1 MGRGLRSAKCAEE
14 VAPVPLLAVVRHYH
28 PRAKST
34 LLTEPGPTTEPP
46 RYPRADILPRPALVP
61 SCARL
66 CRFPGREVAFR
77 AKRALASRSVSR
89 RTGRPADAVN
99 ALYGCCRWL
108 GPDWDM
114 LGPARPA
121 RSTSPR
127 RGSDAGAIWCSG
139 LPIPRLRL
147 GLGLA
152 SNPNSRAPWGHT
164 RQVLP
169 TGAGLIGIKSS

>member
-14 VAPVPLLAVVRHYH
+14 VAPVPCAVVSRCATHYH

-46 RYPRADILPRPALVP
+46 RYPRVDMVSRPALVP
-61 SCARL
+61 SCTRL

-108 GPDWDM
+108 GPNWDM
-114 LGPARPA
+114 SGPARPA

-127 RGSDAGAIWCSG
+127 CGSDAGAIRCSG
-139 LPIPRLRL
+139 LPIPRLRF
-147 GLGLA
+147 GFRVR
-152 SNPNSRAPWGHT
+152 S
-164 RQVLP
+164 
-169 TGAGLIGIKSS
+169 